1 MVGGIFAQTS
11 SIVLSAGNS
20 DRMGE
25 HKALLNF
32 NENTT
37 FIEQITNIYIQAGI
51 EQIIVVVS
59 KGLYNQ
65 IKERSLNLK
74 ANITLVINENPELG
88 RFYSLQTG
96 IKNIKSGNS
105 CFFQN
110 IDNPFTTEALLRDL
124 YKRIKEESQVI
135 IPTFQGKSGH
145 PVIFSAWVAEKILKE
160 TDPDLRIDEFL
171 RKFNVQKTEM
181 PEIRLLA
188 NINSPED
195 YTRAGFRF

>member
-1 MVGGIFAQTS
+1 MLPFAHTS
-11 SIVLSAGNS
+11 CIILSAGNS
-20 DRMGE
+20 NRMRK
-25 HKALLNF
+25 HKALLKY
-32 NENTT
+32 NENST
-37 FIEQITNIYIQAGI
+37 FLERITSVYAAAGI
-51 EQIIVVVS
+51 EQIIVVVNA
-59 KGLYNQ
+59 GLYTR
-65 IKERSLNLK
+65 IKELKLNLPGK
-74 ANITLVINENPELG
+74 VTLVINEKPELG

-96 IKNIKSGNS
+96 GRHLEPGNS

-110 IDNPFTTEALLRDL
+110 IDNPFTTEILLQEL
-124 YKRIKEESQVI
+124 YKRIKEESDVI

-145 PVIFSAWVAEKILKE
+145 PVLFTALVAEKIPVE

-195 YTRAGFRF
+195 YTRAGFGV